1 MSRIHINICIHRCSC
16 VRACVFSRVYVCV
29 CVCVCVTQRYVYISL
44 VPFVMYDGDSVQ
56 MMETQGVTFV
66 TYSCNYDVIN
76 VMMM

>member
-1 MSRIHINICIHRCSC
+1 MQLCAR
-16 VRACVFSRVYVCV
+16 VCVFACVCV

-66 TYSCNYDVIN
+66 TYSCNYDVIH

>member
-1 MSRIHINICIHRCSC
+1 MSRIHIYICMHRCSC
-16 VRACVFSRVYVCV
+16 VCACALSRVYV

>member
-1 MSRIHINICIHRCSC
+1 
-16 VRACVFSRVYVCV
+16 
-29 CVCVCVTQRYVYISL
+29 
-44 VPFVMYDGDSVQ
+44 MYDGDSVQ

>member
-1 MSRIHINICIHRCSC
+1 MCAR
-16 VRACVFSRVYVCV
+16 VRFRVYVCV
-29 CVCVCVTQRYVYISL
+29 RERERERERTQRYIYISL
-44 VPFVMYDGDSVQ
+44 VPFVMYDRDSVQ